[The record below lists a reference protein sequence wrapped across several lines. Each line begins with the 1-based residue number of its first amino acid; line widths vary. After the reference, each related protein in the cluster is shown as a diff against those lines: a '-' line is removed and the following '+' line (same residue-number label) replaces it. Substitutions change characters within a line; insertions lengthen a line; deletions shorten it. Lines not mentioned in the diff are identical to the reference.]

1 MAVRQ
6 GLGRQNEVSKRQEWR
21 NKVIHEARSWVGT
34 PHRHYTICKGA
45 GADCGLFIIGVYSKL
60 GLIKEEKPDFYP
72 EDWAWHKPV
81 GEMFESIV
89 QKYCVE
95 IKKEEMQPGD
105 LILYQFGKC
114 LSHSSLLL
122 EDDFI
127 IHSEKP
133 IGVTVSNRYSSQWYK
148 REKKYYSYID

>member
-1 MAVRQ
+1 MVVKQ
-6 GLGRQNEVSKRQEWR
+6 GLGERNIANRGQEWR
-21 NKVIHEARSWVGT
+21 NKVVVEAKSWVGT
-34 PHRHYTICKGA
+34 PHRHYTLNKGL
-45 GADCGLFIIGVYSKL
+45 GTDCGMFIIGVYAKL

-81 GEMFESIV
+81 GEMFELIV

-122 EDDFI
+122 KDDFI
-127 IHSEKP
+127 IHSERGV
-133 IGVTVSNRYSSQWYK
+133 GVTISNRYSTRWYK
-148 REKKYYSYID
+148 RERKYYSYID